1 MKGAYAYMDGELAT
15 REELVTK
22 IGEMIRAGEGP
33 FSIVVADI
41 DNFKSVNSTYGI
53 RIGDEIIKKL
63 ISIFSKNLTEVDMIT
78 RHGDEFNILLVKKG
92 AERSFMEM
100 EEIRRYLSDNTFT
113 FTDGEKTEDV
123 YITLSFGIASCPR
136 DAKNAVELFRVAD
149 SAMFRAKRLG
159 KNKVCLS
166 EAESMVLK
174 SSYLTKTQVDR
185 LSALSKETERTEAF
199 LIREALDD
207 LFKKYSR

>member
-1 MKGAYAYMDGELAT
+1 MDNGLST
-15 REELVTK
+15 KEEFVAK
-22 IGEMIRAGEGP
+22 VEEMISRGDGP
-33 FSIVVADI
+33 FSIAVTDI
-41 DNFKSVNSTYGI
+41 DNFESINKIYGYP
-53 RIGDEIIKKL
+53 IGDEVIKKL
-63 ISIFSKNLTEVDMIT
+63 LSVFKQNLADIDLMT

-113 FTDGEKTEDV
+113 LNDSSKAENV
-123 YITLSFGIASCPR
+123 YITISCGIASYPR

-149 SAMFRAKRLG
+149 TAMFRAKKLG

-174 SSYLTKTQVDR
+174 SSYFTKTQVDR
-185 LSALSKETERTEAF
+185 LSALSKETEKTEAF
-199 LIREALDD
+199 LLREALDD
-207 LFKKYSR
+207 LFKKYRK